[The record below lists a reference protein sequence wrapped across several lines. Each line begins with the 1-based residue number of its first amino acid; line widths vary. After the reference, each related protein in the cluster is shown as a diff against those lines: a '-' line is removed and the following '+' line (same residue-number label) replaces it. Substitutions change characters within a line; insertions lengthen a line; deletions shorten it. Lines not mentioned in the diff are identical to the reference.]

1 MFYSVFKPFLG
12 HKTCSEVKKTFKN
25 GTHKYNDGLRMFV
38 KCVGAGVGMGVG
50 DWRERGRGCW
60 FWCWAWAWA

>member
-1 MFYSVFKPFLG
+1 MFRG
-12 HKTCSEVKKTFKN
+12 KKTFKN

-60 FWCWAWAWA
+60 FWCWAWA

>member
-1 MFYSVFKPFLG
+1 MFRG
-12 HKTCSEVKKTFKN
+12 KKTFKN